1 MKRKNIWKTIRYI
14 FLLYAVLLIVLSG
27 CNAADTGVPY
37 SEQISETIIADE
49 SNNMEDT
56 KNEDISDN
64 KADTASENE
73 NDNGQ
78 VSNEEEAATS
88 EIHISITGHEDV
100 GVILPDTAVSID
112 EGDTVIDVLKRI
124 TELNN
129 IQLECSGI
137 KAMAYVKGIGNT
149 YEFDYG
155 PKSGWIYRV
164 NGKISNIG
172 AGKYKVK
179 DGDSIE
185 WLYTVD
191 FGREF
196 DTESEGAQ
204 E

>member
-64 KADTASENE
+64 KADTASEN
-73 NDNGQ
+73 DNGQ
-78 VSNEEEAATS
+78 VSNEEAATA
-88 EIHISITGHEDV
+88 EVHISITGHKDE
-100 GVILPDTAVSID
+100 GIILADTVVNID
-112 EGDTVIDVLKRI
+112 EGYTVIDVLKR
-124 TELNN
+124 TAGLNN

>member
-1 MKRKNIWKTIRYI
+1 MVRKNILKTIRCI
-14 FLLYAVLLIVLSG
+14 FLLHAILLIILSG
-27 CNAADTGVPY
+27 CNGADTFVQH
-37 SEQISETIIADE
+37 SEQVSEMIITDE

-64 KADTASENE
+64 EADAASENE

-78 VSNEEEAATS
+78 VSNEEAATA
-88 EIHISITGHEDV
+88 EVHIFITGHKDE
-100 GVILPDTAVSID
+100 GVILAGTLVSID
-112 EGDTVIDVLKRI
+112 EGYTVIDVLKRI

-191 FGREF
+191 LGREF
-196 DTESEGAQ
+196 DTESGGNQ
-204 E
+204 K